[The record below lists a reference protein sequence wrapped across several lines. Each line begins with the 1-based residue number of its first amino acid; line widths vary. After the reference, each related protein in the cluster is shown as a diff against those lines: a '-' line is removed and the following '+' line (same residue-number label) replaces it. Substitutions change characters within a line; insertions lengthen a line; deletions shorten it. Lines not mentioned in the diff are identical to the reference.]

1 MKGRIVIV
9 IVVLLLASY
18 SGLFAEEGV
27 NGKWWSRLNQE
38 RKEAF
43 LIGHIH
49 CLLDARVLRW
59 DEDMYL
65 DMHAVLAAVDAYFQ
79 GDPKRQSELLSPLM
93 DGLIPQY
100 MKHIKREPG
109 GEYPC
114 GPDAPYGATGGEFW
128 ATLYSP
134 PFDDGVTDR
143 AAYLTGYLECYRAHV
158 KNGLHFSKPVSFYEA
173 KLNEFY
179 GVVDYPDS
187 MSDFKQELAC
197 FPVAEALKK
206 YADEVL
212 EKQKR

>member
-18 SGLFAEEGV
+18 SGLLAEEGV
-27 NGKWWSRLNQE
+27 NGKWCSQLHPD
-38 RKEAF
+38 RKEDF
-43 LIGHIH
+43 VDGYFD
-49 CLLDARVLRW
+49 CLLIAGIVSAEESTYFDTHG
-59 DEDMYL
+59 MI
-65 DMHAVLAAVDAYFQ
+65 AAVDAYVQ

-93 DGLIPQY
+93 DRLIPQY
-100 MKHIKREPG
+100 LKHIKREG
-109 GEYPC
+109 KGEPLC
-114 GPDAPYGATGGEFW
+114 GPDASPFGWIGGEFW
-128 ATLYSP
+128 ATLHLP
-134 PFDDGVTDR
+134 PFEGISGR

-187 MSDFKQELAC
+187 LSDFKQELAC

-212 EKQKR
+212 EKPKR